1 MELIKKSFTTR
12 VKNLAS
18 KVSEDNLF
26 LLSSSI
32 SYYSAL
38 AIAPFMLILLG
49 VSALV
54 GVGVQGK
61 IVEMASGVSEEVG
74 KMIGMI
80 FTNVNEGVSF
90 GSISGIIGVIVLLST
105 ASLVFLQMRYSF
117 DVIYGHHNPHAS
129 KSIMEVIKEKI
140 FAMFFVLMTG
150 VFFIVSTTLPGL
162 VRYLIPRGS
171 EDFFLFQ
178 FLAVAINIIIYIMM
192 FWGVHYF
199 VPSRKP
205 KAIEALKMATMT
217 SGFFIVG
224 NLLLA
229 SYLKGVAANSI
240 YGAAGSLLVFLT
252 WTYYTSFTM
261 FLSVEVFLY
270 LRKIGKIG
278 KRGIQETLSD
288 MMP

>member
-1 MELIKKSFTTR
+1 M
-12 VKNLAS
+12 
-18 KVSEDNLF
+18 
-26 LLSSSI
+26 
-32 SYYSAL
+32 
-38 AIAPFMLILLG
+38 
-49 VSALV
+49 

-61 IVEMASGVSEEVG
+61 IVEMASGFSPEVG
-74 KMIGMI
+74 KMIGLI
-80 FTNVNEGVSF
+80 FTNVNEGVNF
-90 GSISGIIGVIVLLST
+90 GSISGIIGIVVLLST

-117 DVIYGHHNPHAS
+117 DVIYGYYNANAS
-129 KSIMEVIKEKI
+129 KTIWEVIKERI
-140 FAMFFVLMTG
+140 FAMLFVFMTG
-150 VFFIVSTTLPGL
+150 VFFVISTTLPGL
-162 VRYLIPRGS
+162 VRYLIPRGT
-171 EDFFLFQ
+171 EEFFLFQ
-178 FLAVAINIIIYIMM
+178 FLAVAVNILIYVMM

-278 KRGIQETLSD
+278 KRGIQETISD

>member
-26 LLSSSI
+26 LLASSI

-49 VSALV
+49 VASLV

-61 IVEMASGVSEEVG
+61 IIEMATGFSPEVG
-74 KMIGMI
+74 KMIELI
-80 FTNVNEGVSF
+80 FANVNEGVNF
-90 GSISGIIGVIVLLST
+90 GSISGIIGVIILLST
-105 ASLVFLQMRYSF
+105 ASLVFLQLRYSL
-117 DVIYGHHNPHAS
+117 DVIYGYFNPNAS
-129 KSIMEVIKEKI
+129 RGVWQIVREKL

-162 VRYLIPRGS
+162 VS
-171 EDFFLFQ
+171 FFLGQ
-178 FLAVAINIIIYIMM
+178 ENEKYLLYRALALALNIFIYVVM
-192 FWGVHYF
+192 FWGIHIF
-199 VPSRKP
+199 TPSRRP
-205 KAIEALKMATMT
+205 KAMMAFKMALLSTA
-217 SGFFIVG
+217 FFILG
-224 NLLLA
+224 NILLA
-229 SYLKGVAANSI
+229 SYLKGVASNSI

-252 WTYYTSFTM
+252 WTYYTSFTL

-270 LRKIGKIG
+270 LKKIGKIG
-278 KRGIQETLSD
+278 NKRRLLG
-288 MMP
+288 